1 MLDLWAQLQGLFLG
15 NPEDT
20 PEIIIT
26 NLTDEQT
33 TECLRVLITRSREC
47 NTQFFLAG
55 TQYSVIVASLEVA
68 LELLQLRK
76 VTAAFWLSLP
86 ILPQLGVF
94 VQKPGTIVF
103 SYERGNWTAMSL
115 IALFDLLDELI
126 AISPNARL
134 RLDDIYYSTDERDL
148 FARVWQ
154 AYQNVAS

>member
-1 MLDLWAQLQGLFLG
+1 MLDLWEQLQGIFLG

-33 TECLRVLITRSREC
+33 AECIRVLITRAREC
-47 NTQFFLAG
+47 STQFFLGG

-76 VTAAFWLSLP
+76 ISAAFWLSLP

-94 VQKPGTIVF
+94 VERPGTIVL
-103 SYERGNWTAMSL
+103 SYERDKWTAMSL
-115 IALFDLLDELI
+115 IALFDLLDALI
-126 AISPNARL
+126 AVAPNAKL
-134 RLDDIYYSTDERDL
+134 RLDDIYYSADERTL